1 MISAVY
7 GSVML
12 TLLLSILWIC
22 SFLSAGH
29 AMLTKRDPRAAVG
42 WIITC
47 LAIPGVGALVYW
59 LLGVNRIRVRSRE
72 LQKRGLGMH
81 WLHVDKAPPSKD
93 IAYFPNSDTCRS
105 LIRFSDAVTRRPLT
119 VGNKVK
125 VLYNGEEAYPAM
137 LGAISNAEESIF
149 LSSYILTADVIG
161 RKFARKLIA
170 ATERGVEVRVLI
182 DAVGELYSL
191 KKVRHLFRGT
201 KVKATT
207 FLPLSLLGSFYFN
220 LRNHRK
226 LLIVD
231 NDFCF
236 TGGMNIR
243 DRHMAMDT
251 SNKRRVV
258 DIHFCFEGPICEQL
272 RDAFMEDWHFS
283 TREKR
288 EVVEWK
294 TPHKIGNA
302 CCRGISAGPNE
313 QHEKL
318 NWILIG
324 ALACA
329 KSHIRIMTPYFIP
342 NRAQLAAINTAAL
355 RGVRVDILLPQQN
368 NLPYVAWAS
377 NALLFEL
384 LEQETNI
391 YFQPPPFIHSKLLLV
406 DDEYAL
412 VGSANLDP
420 RSLRLNFEFNVE
432 IFDSETVGELI
443 KHFDCSRELARK
455 VSLEDMD
462 KRSLPLRLRDSFF
475 RLFSPYL

>member
-1 MISAVY
+1 
-7 GSVML
+7 ML
-12 TLLLSILWIC
+12 TLLLSIVWIG
-22 SFLSAGH
+22 SLLSAGH

-42 WIITC
+42 WIVTC
-47 LAIPGVGALVYW
+47 LALPGIGALIYW

-72 LQKRGLGMH
+72 IQKSGMGMH
-81 WLHVDKAPPSKD
+81 WLDVGKSPPAAD
-93 IAYFPNSDTCRS
+93 IASFPTSSTS
-105 LIRFSDAVTRRPLT
+105 QALIKFSDAVTRRPL
-119 VGNKVK
+119 VHGNQIK
-125 VLYNGEEAYPAM
+125 VLHNGEDAYPAM
-137 LGAISNAEESIF
+137 LAAIDTATDSVF
-149 LSSYILTADVIG
+149 LSSYIFISDNIG
-161 RKFARKLIA
+161 DQFAKKLIA
-170 ATERGVEVRVLI
+170 AAERGADVRVLI

-201 KVKATT
+201 KVKATS

-226 LLIVD
+226 LLVVD
-231 NDFCF
+231 NSCCF

-243 DRHMAMDT
+243 RRHLVGNG
-251 SNKRRVV
+251 SNPRRII
-258 DIHFCFEGPICEQL
+258 DLHFRFAGPVCEQL
-272 RDAFMEDWHFS
+272 RDAFMEDWHFA
-283 TREKR
+283 TKEKR
-288 EVVEWK
+288 ETRVWA
-294 TPHKIGNA
+294 PPDKIGTA

-324 ALACA
+324 ALGCA

-342 NRAQLAAINTAAL
+342 NRAQMAAINTASL
-355 RGVRVDILLPQQN
+355 RGVQVDILLPQKN
-368 NLPYVAWAS
+368 NLPFVGWAS

-384 LEQETNI
+384 LEQNTNI
-391 YFQPPPFIHSKLLLV
+391 YFQPPPFIHSKLLLI

-432 IFDSETVGELI
+432 IFDNKTVGELSD
-443 KHFDCSRELARK
+443 HFDQCRDQAKE
-455 VSLEDMD
+455 VTIEDMD
-462 KRSLPLRLRDSFF
+462 KRRLPARLRDSFC